1 MSMNIKQILFK
12 AALCEDDII
21 KILSSYKHSCSVLL
35 NYSKVFLSLQNGTI
49 KIETT
54 RLKTIT
60 FETLLKKEILPKM
73 STSFWV
79 IQTVDSWFQN
89 ILFEQE
95 KQVLFYRFI
104 DVEWNGLTYKGLTYR
119 EIADLLGMRF
129 QKCQHMAEKAI
140 KKIAFIEN

>member
-79 IQTVDSWFQN
+79 IQTVDSWFN
-89 ILFEQE
+89 ILLDQE

-104 DVEWNGLTYKGLTYR
+104 DVEWNGSTYQGMKYR
-119 EIADLLGMRF
+119 EIGDKTGIRF
-129 QKCQHMAEKAI
+129 QKCQHIAEKAI
-140 KKIAFIEN
+140 RKIAFIEN